1 MNPTHD
7 PDRTVVIGAAR
18 EQPGNALAL
27 GTRMG
32 EFEITGLVGEG
43 GFGIV
48 YLAHDHSLDRTVAL
62 KEYMPSDLARRTPGG
77 AVSVKSQRHA
87 DTFGTGMRSFVNEA
101 RLLAR
106 FDHPSLVKVYRFW
119 EANGTA
125 YMVMPYYDGA
135 TLTETL
141 RGLGGPPD
149 ESWLKAL
156 LSQVLDAL
164 EVIHA
169 ERCYHRD
176 IAPDNILMLPE
187 GTPVLL
193 DFGAARRVIGD
204 AAQALTVILKP
215 GYAPIEQY
223 AEDASMKQGPWT
235 DLYALASVAHYA
247 IMGRAPVPAVARV
260 MSDPQAPLVQAAAGL
275 YSDPFLSG
283 LDAALSVRPEDRP
296 INITEF
302 RDALGF
308 GPLQEHPALR
318 EYGSTLIPATTG
330 RVGAR
335 APAVRST
342 QPRSAVA
349 APAERTTHEPRSAG
363 AAQPVTAAPV
373 DASPEDAGLEK
384 LLAGYIGPLAR
395 IIMARARK
403 SAASREDLL
412 RTLAQAIDNEEHRAA
427 FLRAAGEPGS
437 GKPAR
442 R

>member
-1 MNPTHD
+1 MTPTED
-7 PDRTVVIGAAR
+7 PDRTVVIVAAR
-18 EQPGNALAL
+18 DQPGNALAL

-48 YLAHDHSLDRTVAL
+48 YLAHDHSLDRVVAL

-77 AVSVKSQRHA
+77 AVSVRSERHA
-87 DTFGTGMRSFVNEA
+87 ETFGTGLRSFVNEA

-135 TLTETL
+135 TLTEAL
-141 RGLGGPPD
+141 RRLSAPPD
-149 ESWLKAL
+149 EAWLKTL

-223 AEDASMKQGPWT
+223 AEDPGMKQGPWT

-247 IMGRAPVPAVARV
+247 IMGRAPVAAVARV
-260 MSDPQAPLVQAAAGL
+260 MSDPQVPLVQAAAGR

-296 INITEF
+296 LNITEF

-308 GPLQEHPALR
+308 GPLQKHPALR
-318 EYGSTLIPATTG
+318 EYGAATALRTAPG
-330 RVGAR
+330 ERV
-335 APAVRST
+335 T
-342 QPRSAVA
+342 
-349 APAERTTHEPRSAG
+349 
-363 AAQPVTAAPV
+363 TAAPV
-373 DASPEDAGLEK
+373 PLSAQQRTGGLAAPPNTGSTAGASPEDAQLEK

-395 IIMARARK
+395 IIIARARK
-403 SAASREDLL
+403 SAANRDELL
-412 RTLAQAIDNEEHRAA
+412 RTVAKAIDNDDHRAA
-427 FLRAAGEPGS
+427 FLRAADESAG
-437 GKPAR
+437 GKPGR